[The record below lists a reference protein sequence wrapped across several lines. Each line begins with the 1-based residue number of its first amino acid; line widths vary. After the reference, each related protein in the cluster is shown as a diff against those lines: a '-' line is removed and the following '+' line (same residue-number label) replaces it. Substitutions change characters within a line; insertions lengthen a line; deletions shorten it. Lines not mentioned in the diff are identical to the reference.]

1 MLIKPK
7 NTRNKKKI
15 LKTARET
22 RQITYKGRIIITD
35 LQATIKARRE
45 YTNIFSVPRENWFK
59 MVD

>member
-7 NTRNKKKI
+7 NMRDKKKI

-22 RQITYKGRIIITD
+22 RQITFKGRIIRLVTD

-45 YTNIFSVPRENWFK
+45 YTNIFSVPRENK
-59 MVD
+59 Y